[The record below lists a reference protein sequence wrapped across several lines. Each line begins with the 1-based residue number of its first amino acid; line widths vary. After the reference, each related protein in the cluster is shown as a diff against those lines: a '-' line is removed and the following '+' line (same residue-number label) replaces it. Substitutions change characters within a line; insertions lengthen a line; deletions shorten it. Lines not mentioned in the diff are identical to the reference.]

1 MKIWL
6 GNILMVLGI
15 IAIYFRTGT
24 ARDGR
29 LVTGLTEYVNGLI
42 YKEQLEKVVN
52 GMIGLAK

>member
-42 YKEQLEKVVN
+42 YKEQLEEVVN